1 MMRHFAR
8 GLLAAASLAGLVTT
22 ADAAT
27 AHNSQAGS
35 WGPTTHNCAPTP
47 YFPTGGCASAAFE
60 NDRRYPF
67 NVGPYEDQPERRLR
81 YPGVPADPFGD

>member
-8 GLLAAASLAGLVTT
+8 GLLAAASMAGLVTT